1 MSVQILEHEGRPA
14 FALLPIEEYER
25 LVAALEDAHD
35 AATLEAFYRKLV
47 SGEEET
53 FPAEVADRLLA
64 GEHPVRVLRSHRGM
78 TLQQVADIC
87 GVTNAHISQIERG
100 KRCMST
106 ELLQKMAE
114 ALRVDIELLLP

>member
-14 FALLPIEEYER
+14 FALMPIEEYER

-35 AATLEAFYRKLV
+35 AATIEEFYRRLV

-53 FPAEVADRLLA
+53 FPAEVVDRLLA

-78 TLQQVADIC
+78 TLQQVADAC
-87 GVTNAHISQIERG
+87 GVTNSHISQIEKG
-100 KRCMST
+100 KRSMST
-106 ELLQKMAE
+106 ELLKKVAE
-114 ALRVDIELLLP
+114 ALRVDAELLL

>member
-25 LVAALEDAHD
+25 LMAALEDAHD

-47 SGEEET
+47 SGDEET
-53 FPAEVADRLLA
+53 FPAAIADRLLA

-78 TLQQVADIC
+78 TLRQVADAC
-87 GVTNAHISQIERG
+87 GVTNAHISQIEKG
-100 KRCMST
+100 KRSMSA
-106 ELLQKMAE
+106 ELLKKMAD
-114 ALRVDIELLLP
+114 ALRVDVGLLLP

>member
-14 FALLPIEEYER
+14 FALMPIEEYER

-35 AATLEAFYRKLV
+35 AATIEEFYRRLV
-47 SGEEET
+47 SGEEQT

-78 TLQQVADIC
+78 TLQQVADAC
-87 GVTNAHISQIERG
+87 GVTNSHISQIENG
-100 KRCMST
+100 KRSMST
-106 ELLQKMAE
+106 ELLKKMAE
-114 ALRVDIELLLP
+114 ALRVDAEMLL